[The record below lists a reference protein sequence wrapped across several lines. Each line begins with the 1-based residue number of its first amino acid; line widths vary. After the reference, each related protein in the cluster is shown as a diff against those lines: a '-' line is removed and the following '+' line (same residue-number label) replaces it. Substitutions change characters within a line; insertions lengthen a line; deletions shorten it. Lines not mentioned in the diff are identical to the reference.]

1 MNKFLFS
8 VYDSKARAYG
18 NPFVAP
24 RQEMAVRD
32 FTQAV
37 RDPSTQLNKFPE
49 DFTLVEIGQFDDEN
63 CCFELHKNPI
73 PLGLAS
79 LFKE

>member
-1 MNKFLFS
+1 MIKFLYS

-18 NPFVAP
+18 NPFVSV

-32 FTQAV
+32 FTAAV

-49 DFTLVEIGQFDDEN
+49 DFTLVEIGEFDDET
-63 CCFELHKNPI
+63 CVFSLHQNPI
-73 PLGLAS
+73 PLGLAAQ
-79 LFKE
+79 FKE